1 MSPVALALFAA
12 LLATPSAAPALAAST
27 PGAEETAN
35 RTPSSASLVTPD
47 FGAPL
52 PGVIDPERY
61 YVGPGDRFTL
71 WVWGAISRAQP
82 LVVGPEGDVV
92 IPEIGSV
99 NVAGKSLAQAR
110 RLIRERVQ
118 KTLRNLQVDLQLS
131 RLRTFRVYLTGAVA
145 QPGPVLANGVTRVV
159 DLLPDTLLLAGA
171 SRRSI
176 QVRRADSTLLT
187 VDLQGFQLT
196 GEDTHDPWL
205 REGDVIHVPVATRFI
220 GAWGAVGKP
229 GSLELA
235 EGDSVSTLLRLAGG
249 VLPKVLGEE
258 ASLVRWRDGA
268 ERETLA
274 VRIVDGKVTEGDG
287 PLRDGDQLY
296 LVQHPGW
303 HESMHVWVVG
313 RVPREGVFPI
323 RLGTTRLSQ
332 AVAAAGGLLEDADA
346 SAIHLVRIPGGTT
359 ADPEFDRLLRLSRE
373 DMTRSEYES
382 FRAKLAARSPDIR
395 VDWTLIEQGRTDLD
409 LLLQDADVIRIE
421 RRTNAVRVDGQVRRP
436 GLVPYEAGRSFD
448 WYVEQAGGYTNRAS
462 SGHSRVTR
470 AANGQGMLARDVAE
484 ISPGDQLWIPEK
496 TDTSAW
502 YYISQALIVAAQLA
516 TVWLAVRP
524 L

>member
-1 MSPVALALFAA
+1 MRRLLPAGLALAALLSLPAAGFAAAAPGAEDAARTPSAAA
-12 LLATPSAAPALAAST
+12 LLA
-27 PGAEETAN
+27 
-35 RTPSSASLVTPD
+35 PD

-99 NVAGKSLAQAR
+99 NVAGKSLAEAR
-110 RLIRERVQ
+110 RIIRERVQ
-118 KTLRNLQVDLQLS
+118 RTLRNLQVDLQLS

-145 QPGPVLANGVTRVV
+145 VPGPVVVNGVTRVV
-159 DLLPDTLLLAGA
+159 DLLPDTLLLASA
-171 SRRSI
+171 SRRNI
-176 QVRRADSTLLT
+176 EVRRADSTRIT
-187 VDLQGFQLT
+187 VDLKGFQLT
-196 GEDTHDPWL
+196 GDDTSDPWL

-229 GSLELA
+229 GPLELA
-235 EGDSVSTLLRLAGG
+235 KDDSVSTLLRLAGG
-249 VLPKVLGEE
+249 VLPRVLGED
-258 ASLVRWRDGA
+258 AALVRWRDGT

-274 VRIVDGKVTEGDG
+274 VRIVDGQVVAGNV
-287 PLRDGDQLY
+287 PLSDGDQLY
-296 LVQHPGW
+296 ILQHPGW
-303 HESMHVWVVG
+303 HESMHVWVIG
-313 RVPREGVFPI
+313 RVTREGVFPI
-323 RLGTTRLSQ
+323 RLGSTRLSQ
-332 AVAAAGGLLEDADA
+332 AVAAAGGLLDDADS
-346 SAIHLVRIPGGTT
+346 SAIHLVRVPPG
-359 ADPEFDRLLRLSRE
+359 AQSDPEFDRLLRLSRE
-373 DMTRSEYES
+373 EMTRSEYES

-395 VDWTLIEQGRTDLD
+395 VDWTLIEAGRSDLD
-409 LLLQDADVIRIE
+409 LLLQDGDIVRIE
-421 RRTNAVRVDGQVRRP
+421 RQTNAVRVDGQVRRP
-436 GLVPYEAGRSFD
+436 GLVPYEVGRSFD
-448 WYVEQAGGYTNRAS
+448 WYVEQAGGYTRRAS
-462 SGHSRVTR
+462 SGQARVTR
-470 AANGQGMLARDVAE
+470 SANGQGLPARDVAE

-502 YYISQALIVAAQLA
+502 YYLSQALIVAAQLA